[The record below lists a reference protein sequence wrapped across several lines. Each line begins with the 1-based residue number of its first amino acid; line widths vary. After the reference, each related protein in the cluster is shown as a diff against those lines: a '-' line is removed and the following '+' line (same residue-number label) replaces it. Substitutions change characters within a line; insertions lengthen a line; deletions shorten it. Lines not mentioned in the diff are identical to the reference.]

1 MGITLDDISPMCK
14 TCENTNGQPNGE
26 CLNKCGAAVKK
37 LREEYERA
45 YNQLAQAHPYTLGSF
60 HLNLTTNW
68 CGDGY
73 SPLPF
78 VLEQQNSH
86 TADGY
91 FEEFS
96 KLIADENIRG
106 EFFARFNRTAL
117 LEAFARGERAASI
130 EYPILYADGNRYW
143 REGRL
148 YMIQNPVTG
157 DVEAVTYALDI
168 NEKKKTADIINLI
181 TQEEFDYIG
190 VIYLNARSFEFFNKK
205 SNIAYPAAHEIVSYD
220 HCCEYVRANFVDA
233 EERTQ
238 FDAAVNIDSIVA
250 GLEKTAGTR
259 RLTGALKTASYPAG
273 SCSIHGLI
281 SNAARCWS
289 CAPTLRRPMPRNRL
303 SLKRCGRRLPAPRRR
318 TGQRRTSCPG

>member
-14 TCENTNGQPNGE
+14 ACENTNGQPNGE

-96 KLIADENIRG
+96 SSLRTRIYAGNFLRDLIARPCWRPLPGEKGRRPSNIP
-106 EFFARFNRTAL
+106 FCMRTATDTG
-117 LEAFARGERAASI
+117 ARAACI
-130 EYPILYADGNRYW
+130 
-143 REGRL
+143 
-148 YMIQNPVTG
+148 
-157 DVEAVTYALDI
+157 
-168 NEKKKTADIINLI
+168 
-181 TQEEFDYIG
+181 
-190 VIYLNARSFEFFNKK
+190 
-205 SNIAYPAAHEIVSYD
+205 
-220 HCCEYVRANFVDA
+220 
-233 EERTQ
+233 
-238 FDAAVNIDSIVA
+238 
-250 GLEKTAGTR
+250 
-259 RLTGALKTASYPAG
+259 
-273 SCSIHGLI
+273 
-281 SNAARCWS
+281 
-289 CAPTLRRPMPRNRL
+289 
-303 SLKRCGRRLPAPRRR
+303 
-318 TGQRRTSCPG
+318 